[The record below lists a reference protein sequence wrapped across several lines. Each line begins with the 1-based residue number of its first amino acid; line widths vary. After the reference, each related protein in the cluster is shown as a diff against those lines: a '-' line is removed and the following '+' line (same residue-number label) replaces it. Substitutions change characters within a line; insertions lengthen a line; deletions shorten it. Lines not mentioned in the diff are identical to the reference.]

1 MILSIYTCLRASA
14 LSGSAGQGRWWIG
27 SASGVVARISKN
39 KDEKQSEKIE
49 KAEE

>member
-1 MILSIYTCLRASA
+1 LDTIYSCLRVSA

-27 SASGVVARISKN
+27 SASGVVARIRKN

-49 KAEE
+49 KDEE